1 MRRSY
6 FRHNEDSDDMI
17 LVGMRERGNA
27 TMAKASVK
35 IARAIRKEFGKT
47 ISPKAVLCR
56 YHGLAK
62 SFSKPEHVDSYAD
75 YTGDFNNLRERMAKH
90 MMDPKVDLNITVRGK
105 EIHVV
110 FK

>member
-1 MRRSY
+1 MSRSY
-6 FRHNEDSDDMI
+6 FRHTEASDDMI
-17 LVGMRERGNA
+17 IVAMEERGKT

-35 IARAIRKEFGKT
+35 IARALKREFGKT

-56 YHGLAK
+56 YHTLQKEFASIG
-62 SFSKPEHVDSYAD
+62 VDQYAEYAGGFD
-75 YTGDFNNLRERMAKH
+75 NLRDRMAKH